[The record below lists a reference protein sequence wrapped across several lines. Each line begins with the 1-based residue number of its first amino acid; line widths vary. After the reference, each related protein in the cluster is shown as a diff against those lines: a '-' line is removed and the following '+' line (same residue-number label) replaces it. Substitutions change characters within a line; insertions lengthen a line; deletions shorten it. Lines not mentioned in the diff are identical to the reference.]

1 MRRNILHLAGIF
13 LLGVATLFTA
23 CGEEDALTPS
33 GNELNSFLPD
43 ESDHSPVAELR
54 RSFYEETGIYLLFS
68 DTLRHVQTGTDEQG
82 RPVYD
87 TDMVDFNYNLNGD
100 GGYNLRMEYYTTLE
114 EMQAAAQTFK
124 DEYLPHMGE
133 SMMLYSLLL
142 LKNLEQDRYN
152 EDDWEFLASVSN
164 IYCMGVATGDLANLT
179 EEERAATALE
189 VFKDIV
195 DNAISEFDWDDYE
208 GPFYDA
214 TGEVYSGDYV
224 DDWVEGWDRTQ
235 LEAIYEL
242 GFINYSESGRGP
254 HYDSFYYSDWSY
266 FFDIVM
272 EQSWEEIEAEWGQY
286 SIVMQRMGIV
296 RDAILATGYVF

>member
-68 DTLRHVQTGTDEQG
+68 DTLRHVQTGTDEPG

-87 TDMVDFNYNLNGD
+87 TEMVDFNYNLNGD

-124 DEYLPHMGE
+124 DEYLPH
-133 SMMLYSLLL
+133 
-142 LKNLEQDRYN
+142 
-152 EDDWEFLASVSN
+152 
-164 IYCMGVATGDLANLT
+164 
-179 EEERAATALE
+179 
-189 VFKDIV
+189 
-195 DNAISEFDWDDYE
+195 
-208 GPFYDA
+208 

-272 EQSWEEIEAEWGQY
+272 EQTWEEIEAEWGQY

>member
-68 DTLRHVQTGTDEQG
+68 DTLRHVQTGTYEQG

-87 TDMVDFNYNLNGD
+87 TEMVDFNYNLNGD

-133 SMMLYSLLL
+133 
-142 LKNLEQDRYN
+142 
-152 EDDWEFLASVSN
+152 
-164 IYCMGVATGDLANLT
+164 
-179 EEERAATALE
+179 
-189 VFKDIV
+189 
-195 DNAISEFDWDDYE
+195 
-208 GPFYDA
+208 
-214 TGEVYSGDYV
+214 VYSGDYV
-224 DDWVEGWDRTQ
+224 DDWMEGWDRTQ

>member
-87 TDMVDFNYNLNGD
+87 TEMVDFNYNLNGD

-114 EMQAAAQTFK
+114 EMKAAAQTFK
-124 DEYLPHMGE
+124 DEYLPHM
-133 SMMLYSLLL
+133 
-142 LKNLEQDRYN
+142 
-152 EDDWEFLASVSN
+152 
-164 IYCMGVATGDLANLT
+164 
-179 EEERAATALE
+179 
-189 VFKDIV
+189 
-195 DNAISEFDWDDYE
+195 
-208 GPFYDA
+208 
-214 TGEVYSGDYV
+214 GEVYSGDYV
-224 DDWVEGWDRTQ
+224 DDWVEGWDHTQ

-296 RDAILATGYVF
+296 HDAILATGYVF

>member
-13 LLGVATLFTA
+13 LLGAATLFTA

-33 GNELNSFLPD
+33 ESEINSFLPD

-87 TDMVDFNYNLNGD
+87 TEMVDFNYNLYGD
-100 GGYNLRMEYYTTLE
+100 GGYYLRMEYYTTLE

-133 SMMLYSLLL
+133 SMMPYSLLL

-164 IYCMGVATGDLANLT
+164 IYCMGVATGT
-179 EEERAATALE
+179 WPTSRRKSALPRLLRCSR
-189 VFKDIV
+189 I
-195 DNAISEFDWDDYE
+195 
-208 GPFYDA
+208 
-214 TGEVYSGDYV
+214 
-224 DDWVEGWDRTQ
+224 
-235 LEAIYEL
+235 
-242 GFINYSESGRGP
+242 
-254 HYDSFYYSDWSY
+254 
-266 FFDIVM
+266 
-272 EQSWEEIEAEWGQY
+272 
-286 SIVMQRMGIV
+286 
-296 RDAILATGYVF
+296 

>member
-1 MRRNILHLAGIF
+1 MPH
-13 LLGVATLFTA
+13 T

-87 TDMVDFNYNLNGD
+87 TEMVDFNYNLNGD
-100 GGYNLRMEYYTTLE
+100 GDYNLRMEYYTTLE

-152 EDDWEFLASVSN
+152 EDDWQFLASASN

-242 GFINYSESGRGP
+242 GFINY
-254 HYDSFYYSDWSY
+254 
-266 FFDIVM
+266 
-272 EQSWEEIEAEWGQY
+272 
-286 SIVMQRMGIV
+286 
-296 RDAILATGYVF
+296 

>member
-87 TDMVDFNYNLNGD
+87 TEMVDFNYNLNGD

-114 EMQAAAQTFK
+114 EMQAAARTFK

-133 SMMLYSLLL
+133 SMML
-142 LKNLEQDRYN
+142 
-152 EDDWEFLASVSN
+152 
-164 IYCMGVATGDLANLT
+164 
-179 EEERAATALE
+179 
-189 VFKDIV
+189 
-195 DNAISEFDWDDYE
+195 
-208 GPFYDA
+208 
-214 TGEVYSGDYV
+214 
-224 DDWVEGWDRTQ
+224 
-235 LEAIYEL
+235 
-242 GFINYSESGRGP
+242 
-254 HYDSFYYSDWSY
+254 
-266 FFDIVM
+266 
-272 EQSWEEIEAEWGQY
+272 
-286 SIVMQRMGIV
+286 
-296 RDAILATGYVF
+296 

>member
-13 LLGVATLFTA
+13 LLGAATLFTA

-87 TDMVDFNYNLNGD
+87 TEMVDFNYNLNGD

-114 EMQAAAQTFK
+114 EMQAAARTFI
-124 DEYLPHMGE
+124 DEYLPH
-133 SMMLYSLLL
+133 
-142 LKNLEQDRYN
+142 
-152 EDDWEFLASVSN
+152 
-164 IYCMGVATGDLANLT
+164 
-179 EEERAATALE
+179 
-189 VFKDIV
+189 
-195 DNAISEFDWDDYE
+195 
-208 GPFYDA
+208 

-242 GFINYSESGRGP
+242 GFINYSESYRGP
-254 HYDSFYYSDWSY
+254 YYYSFYYSDWSY

>member
-13 LLGVATLFTA
+13 LLGAATLFTA

-87 TDMVDFNYNLNGD
+87 TEMVDFNYNLNGD

-114 EMQAAAQTFK
+114 EMQA
-124 DEYLPHMGE
+124 
-133 SMMLYSLLL
+133 
-142 LKNLEQDRYN
+142 
-152 EDDWEFLASVSN
+152 
-164 IYCMGVATGDLANLT
+164 
-179 EEERAATALE
+179 
-189 VFKDIV
+189 
-195 DNAISEFDWDDYE
+195 
-208 GPFYDA
+208 
-214 TGEVYSGDYV
+214 
-224 DDWVEGWDRTQ
+224 
-235 LEAIYEL
+235 
-242 GFINYSESGRGP
+242 
-254 HYDSFYYSDWSY
+254 
-266 FFDIVM
+266 
-272 EQSWEEIEAEWGQY
+272 WEEIEAEWGQY